1 VIRGLA
7 LASLLT
13 LAAPAVS
20 AQSST
25 PSSTRYERA
34 RACSIAGDSRCV
46 IRELHQHAETVRE
59 LELLIAAMRA
69 VGGYDRDVASLRRRY
84 CERVPCRPPTTTP
97 PRTRPHYL

>member
-13 LAAPAVS
+13 LAAQAVS
-20 AQSST
+20 VQSST

-46 IRELHQHAETVRE
+46 IRELHDHVETVRE
-59 LELLIAAMRA
+59 LELLIAAMRG
-69 VGGYDRDVASLRRRY
+69 VGSYGRDVASLQRGH
-84 CERVPCRPPTTTP
+84 CERVPCRPPPPSP